1 MKKCEKR
8 NFVKKRISIIKIL
21 AVLTASCAMLLTGC
35 AKSTEELRAD
45 MTKVETDISTVSV
58 SSDVKL
64 VGLGEAS
71 HGASQ
76 YQQMKKEVFQALVE
90 HNGCRTFVIEGDF
103 GGALK
108 VDAYINGEPG
118 QVKDVVREIQFGIY
132 RTEEMVDLVEWMK
145 KYNQSAQEGQKLHF
159 YGMDMQRVDNSK
171 EYLFRVLDAFPS
183 LFQEYITEI
192 SKITNDNRFSLSK
205 GELQNISSTLIELIE
220 QMDIHEND
228 IVSVYDKKQF
238 DFAKECANAM
248 YDYCEILIAN
258 DTQYNRLRDES
269 MYNRI
274 QWIMQQGDGSVVFMN
289 GHNGHIGKT
298 SVAGYECLGKL
309 LNENMGNAYFAI
321 GTDAGDTEFSSQNND
336 GSFITVEVKNQ
347 NLFINQISAE
357 GGMYYIDFTKESIKE
372 DENWQKIMNRKQKFT
387 TLNVGLAQWQTM
399 SDKFYT
405 TSIVPAKTYDA
416 MIIFDQVSPTK
427 IYD

>member
-1 MKKCEKR
+1 
-8 NFVKKRISIIKIL
+8 
-21 AVLTASCAMLLTGC
+21 
-35 AKSTEELRAD
+35 
-45 MTKVETDISTVSV
+45 
-58 SSDVKL
+58 
-64 VGLGEAS
+64 
-71 HGASQ
+71 
-76 YQQMKKEVFQALVE
+76 
-90 HNGCRTFVIEGDF
+90 
-103 GGALK
+103 
-108 VDAYINGEPG
+108 
-118 QVKDVVREIQFGIY
+118 
-132 RTEEMVDLVEWMK
+132 
-145 KYNQSAQEGQKLHF
+145 
-159 YGMDMQRVDNSK
+159 MQRVDNSK

-228 IVSVYDKKQF
+228 IVSAYDKKQF